1 MEQATDALKM
11 AFAVLVFVIALGVGV
26 NAFTEAKQTMD
37 VLISNSDRE
46 AEAEYLESGQKRKC
60 FLGS

>member
-1 MEQATDALKM
+1 MEQATDALKI

-37 VLISNSDRE
+37 VLISKADRE
-46 AEAEYLESGQKRKC
+46 TEADYLESGEKR
-60 FLGS
+60 